1 MGRLPSRPAP
11 ACEPRAA
18 VHSEPTPD
26 RVAQLK
32 ASLGLQPHPEGGH
45 FREIFRSAAQVDP
58 RDGRPLRSSLTVID
72 FLLARGEWSA
82 WHRVDSDE
90 AWHLLEGGPLDL
102 WLVPPSLDRVTRIR
116 LGAVAPGSAG
126 PRHVVAAGWWQ
137 AARTEQDYALVGA
150 TVGPG
155 FDVADFCFG
164 RSDAA
169 FRDAIT
175 RLAPDL
181 IGLL

>member
-1 MGRLPSRPAP
+1 MPTV
-11 ACEPRAA
+11 EPTAA
-18 VHSEPTPD
+18 VHAEPTPD
-26 RVAQLK
+26 RVATLK

-45 FREIFRSAAQVDP
+45 FREIYRSPAQVDP
-58 RDGRPLRSSLTVID
+58 RDGRPLRSALTVID

-102 WLVPPSLDRVTRIR
+102 WLVPPSLDRVMRIR
-116 LGAVAPGSAG
+116 LGTVGTDSPG
-126 PRHVVAAGWWQ
+126 PRHIVAAGWWQ
-137 AARTEQDYALVGA
+137 AARPAQDYALVGA

-155 FDVADFCFG
+155 FDPADFCFG
-164 RSDAA
+164 RTDPA

-175 RLAPDL
+175 RLEP
-181 IGLL
+181 GLVALL

>member
-1 MGRLPSRPAP
+1 MDRPSRPAP
-11 ACEPRAA
+11 TVAPRIA
-18 VHSEPTPD
+18 VHSEPNPD

-32 ASLGLQPHPEGGH
+32 ACLGLQPHPEGGN
-45 FREIFRSAAQVDP
+45 FREIFRSPATVDP
-58 RDGRPLRSSLTVID
+58 RDGRPLRNALTVID

-116 LGAVAPGSAG
+116 LGAVGADSPG

-137 AARTEQDYALVGA
+137 AARAAQDYALVGA

-155 FDVADFCFG
+155 FDLADFCFA
-164 RSDAA
+164 RTDLA
-169 FRDAIT
+169 FREAIT
-175 RLAPDL
+175 RLDPDL
-181 IGLL
+181 VSLL